1 MPLFFS
7 SRDSCI
13 TAQGKHI
20 QTAAASPRIDPSME
34 YTSRICLRQKI
45 IIGGK
50 QQHSA
55 RFKPYAASRSLQPH
69 LANARCTRP
78 CRRPQAAAPLLRS
91 NAFRAGIKGT
101 REPHRTVALSMTSKS
116 SQMLSKPVLHDAI
129 LSYLNAA
136 LCRGQIPCL
145 AQQGVLLEARR
156 TPEEERRPK
165 SKPTG
170 KTKWDHYKNK
180 KFFFIAPTLI
190 YRSCL

>member
-136 LCRGQIPCL
+136 LCRARIPCP
-145 AQQGVLLEARR
+145 ARQGVLLEQ
-156 TPEEERRPK
+156 EERQV
-165 SKPTG
+165 
-170 KTKWDHYKNK
+170 K
-180 KFFFIAPTLI
+180 KRRALLVRTDQF
-190 YRSCL
+190 